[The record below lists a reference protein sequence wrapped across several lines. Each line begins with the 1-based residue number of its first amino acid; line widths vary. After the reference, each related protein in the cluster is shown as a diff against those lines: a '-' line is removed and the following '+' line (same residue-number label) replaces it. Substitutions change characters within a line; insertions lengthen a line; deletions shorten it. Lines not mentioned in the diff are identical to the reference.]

1 MHEVDV
7 NFYTIRV
14 ESLHI
19 DNTRSRHND
28 TDTVFLALQAGNTQF
43 AVRSKPLGDVNNG
56 DHAVSLSFFSAM
68 LSDPDRV
75 LGFSFSI
82 YNGDITSLSDMLN
95 HALTSLLTQG
105 VHLTVPGPTI
115 NSINISG
122 AAAGAG
128 VTANTV
134 GITSLLANTSAWYAA
149 AAKAAAEAAIN
160 FIFPNC
166 DGYVA
171 ADAVCLTHQQW
182 NSVIDSA
189 GNDVYRI
196 TMRYAGTNSPDGC
209 GSNSNY
215 TVTWSITRDRVRG
228 SMRSFLK
235 TRNRNLRPGLRSL
248 AVSVG

>member
-1 MHEVDV
+1 M
-7 NFYTIRV
+7 NFYTIRL
-14 ESLHI
+14 ESFHI
-19 DNTRSRHND
+19 DTTRSRHND

-43 AVRSKPLGDVNNG
+43 PARIKAVGDVNNG
-56 DHAVSLSFFSAM
+56 DHAVSLNFSGVM

-82 YNGDITSLSDMLN
+82 YNGDTGGLSDMLN

-105 VHLTVPGPTI
+105 VHLTVPGPKIT
-115 NSINISG
+115 SINLSG

-134 GITSLLANTSAWYAA
+134 GITSLLANTSTWYAA
-149 AAKAAAEAAIN
+149 ATKAAAEAAIN
-160 FIFPNC
+160 FVFPNC
-166 DGYVA
+166 DGFVA
-171 ADAVCLTHQQW
+171 ADAVSLTHQQW

-189 GNDVYRI
+189 GNDVCRA
-196 TMRYAGTNSPDGC
+196 TVRYAGTNSPAGC

-215 TVTWSITRDRVRG
+215 TVTWSVTRDRVRG

-235 TRNRNLRPGLRSL
+235 ARNRNLRPGLRSL
-248 AVSVG
+248 AASVG

>member
-1 MHEVDV
+1 M

-14 ESLHI
+14 ESFHI

-28 TDTVFLALQAGNTQF
+28 TDTVFLALQAGDTQF
-43 AVRSKPLGDVNNG
+43 APRSKPVGDVNNG
-56 DHAVSLSFFSAM
+56 DHAVSLSFSSAM

-82 YNGDITSLSDMLN
+82 YNGDTGSLSYILN

-105 VHLTVPGPTI
+105 VHLTVPGPKIT
-115 NSINISG
+115 SINLSGLSG

-134 GITSLLANTSAWYAA
+134 GVTSLLENTSAWYAA

-160 FIFPNC
+160 FVFPDC

-182 NSVIDSA
+182 NSLIDSA
-189 GNDVYRI
+189 GNDVYRM
-196 TMRYAGTNSPDGC
+196 TMRYAGTNSPSGC

-215 TVTWSITRDRVRG
+215 TVTWSITRERVRG
-228 SMRSFLK
+228 SMRGFLK
-235 TRNRNLRPGLRSL
+235 ARNRSLRPGLRSL
-248 AVSVG
+248 AASVG